1 MLIPHVNVIELG
13 FTKNYYYFGRS
24 FTNRFMLCRSHDHF
38 CEIATTK
45 SKGMHF
51 PFLFFDPS
59 RKVKLAV
66 TGTNKGLAASVG
78 PNSYWPAVVFPPD
91 ILSAQNG

>member
-1 MLIPHVNVIELG
+1 
-13 FTKNYYYFGRS
+13 
-24 FTNRFMLCRSHDHF
+24 
-38 CEIATTK
+38 
-45 SKGMHF
+45 MHF